1 MSHSATFTRRDT
13 LLAAT
18 AASAVVGLGVVQ
30 AQAAPFIAEG
40 GFDAASFSA
49 WVSARIGDGS
59 PIWWYSSGSVRA
71 YPSGELLFFME
82 GFDAATSFRPDPA
95 KNLVHQYNRKIY
107 VFRDAKTGEILREWK
122 GKKVE
127 PVAYPYQFI
136 TYELKG
142 DRVETWVEQGAKPR
156 VQRIGPGDNMSVRKV
171 GDTYVFTAPVYL
183 DFPIPGGDKRYQAFE
198 NYDFFVNTDGRAKE
212 PHQLSWLR
220 HGPLGAWADGADSIM
235 HLVTWRV
242 EKWADIPADLRG
254 YIEKEQPLW
263 RNPPKDLAE
272 VRSLQDGKA

>member
-1 MSHSATFTRRDT
+1 MTTLSRRET
-13 LLAAT
+13 LLAASALGT
-18 AASAVVGLGVVQ
+18 GLTLPALAAT
-30 AQAAPFIAEG
+30 PFLAKG
-40 GFDAASFSA
+40 GFDSAAFKA
-49 WVSARIGDGS
+49 WASARIGDGQ

-71 YPSGELLFFME
+71 YPAGDLLFFME
-82 GFDAATSFRPDPA
+82 GFDGATSYWPDP
-95 KNLVHQYNRKIY
+95 KTNLVHQYNRKIY
-107 VFRDAKTGEILREWK
+107 IFRDAKTGEVLREWK

-142 DRVETWVEQGAKPR
+142 DKVETMVEQGTKPR
-156 VQRIGPGDNMSVRKV
+156 VQRIGPGTDMTARKV

-183 DFPIPGGDKRYQAFE
+183 DFPIPGGEKRYQAFE
-198 NYDFFVNTDGRAKE
+198 NYDFFVNTNGRAKE

-242 EKWADIPADLRG
+242 ERWEDIAADLRR

-263 RNPPKDLAE
+263 RNPPKDLVE
-272 VRSLQDGKA
+272 IRRLQEGNV

>member
-1 MSHSATFTRRDT
+1 MSPILTRRET
-13 LLAAT
+13 LLAAGAMS
-18 AASAVVGLGVVQ
+18 AAMASPVA
-30 AQAAPFIAEG
+30 AAAPFLVEG
-40 GFDAASFSA
+40 GFDASSFKA
-49 WVSARIGDGS
+49 WASARVGDGQ

-71 YPSGELLFFME
+71 YPSGQLLFFME
-82 GFDAATSFRPDPA
+82 GFDSATSFRPDPKA
-95 KNLVHQYNRKIY
+95 NLVHQYNRKIY
-107 VFRDAKTGEILREWK
+107 VFRDIKTGEILRQWN
-122 GKKVE
+122 GKAVE

-142 DRVETWVEQGAKPR
+142 DKVETWVEQGTKPR
-156 VQRIGPGDNMSVRKV
+156 VQRIGPGTDMTARKV

-242 EKWADIPADLRG
+242 ERWEDIAADLRG
-254 YIEKEQPLW
+254 YIEREQPLW

-272 VRSLQDGKA
+272 IRRLQEGKA

>member
-1 MSHSATFTRRDT
+1 MSALVPRRKLLLGT
-13 LLAAT
+13 AGLGLLAA
-18 AASAVVGLGVVQ
+18 AGPARPSVAVDGHV
-30 AQAAPFIAEG
+30 AEG
-40 GFDAASFSA
+40 GFDAEAFRVWISTR
-49 WVSARIGDGS
+49 VGDGQ

-82 GFDAATSFRPDPA
+82 GFDSAVAYWPDPKA
-95 KNLVHQYNRKIY
+95 NLVHQYNRKIY
-107 VFRDAKTGEILREWK
+107 IFRDIATGAVLREWR
-122 GKKVE
+122 GKAVE

-142 DRVETWVEQGAKPR
+142 DRVETWVEQGRKPR
-156 VQRIGPGDNMSVRKV
+156 VQRIGPGSNMSARKV

-183 DFPIPGGDKRYQAFE
+183 DFPIPGGERRYQAFE

-220 HGPLGAWADGADSIM
+220 YGPLGDWADGMESIM

-242 EKWADIPADLRG
+242 ERWADIPANLRG
-254 YIEKEQPLW
+254 YIESEHPLW
-263 RNPPKDLAE
+263 RSPPKDLAE
-272 VRSLQDGKA
+272 IRQLQDATA

>member
-1 MSHSATFTRRDT
+1 MTLHLNRRSA
-13 LLAAT
+13 LLSVGAITSVAALP
-18 AASAVVGLGVVQ
+18 ALSAPAFL
-30 AQAAPFIAEG
+30 AEG
-40 GFDAASFSA
+40 GFDPESFKVWA
-49 WVSARIGDGS
+49 SARVGDGQ
-59 PIWWYSSGSVRA
+59 PIWWYSTGAVRA

-82 GFDAATSFRPDPA
+82 GFDSATSFRPDP
-95 KNLVHQYNRKIY
+95 KSNLVHQYNRKIY
-107 VFRDAKTGEILREWK
+107 IFRDAKTGQILREWR

-142 DRVETWVEQGAKPR
+142 DKIETWVEQGAKPR
-156 VQRIGPGDNMSVRKV
+156 VQRIGPGTDMAVRKV
-171 GDTYVFTAPVYL
+171 GDSYVFTAPVYL

-198 NYDFFVNTDGRAKE
+198 NYDFFVNTDGRTKE

-242 EKWADIPADLRG
+242 EQWKDIPADLRT
-254 YIEKEQPLW
+254 YIEQEQPLW

-272 VRSLQDGKA
+272 IRRLQEGKA